1 MKQAADMKR
10 EGTEN
15 EEMQFLKSNNDQAD
29 FNKSVKN
36 EDALYKF
43 LAYSGMLEKKRRED
57 INKTRKNN
65 EIIFGIENF
74 EEFYK

>member
-1 MKQAADMKR
+1 MKR

-15 EEMQFLKSNNDQAD
+15 EAMQFLKSNNDQAD

-43 LAYSGMLEKKRRED
+43 LAYSGILEKKRRED
-57 INKTRKNN
+57 INKTRKKN
-65 EIIFGIENF
+65 EIRYGMENI